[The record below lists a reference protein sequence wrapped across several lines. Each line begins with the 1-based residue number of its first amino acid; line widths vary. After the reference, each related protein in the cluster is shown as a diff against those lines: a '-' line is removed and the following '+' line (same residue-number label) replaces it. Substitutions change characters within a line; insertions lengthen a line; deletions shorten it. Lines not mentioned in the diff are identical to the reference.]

1 MIKGFCKEGLIDEAS
16 ELLEKMDGNH
26 FSPDDRT
33 YNTII
38 QGLLQQNE
46 IAKAMELIK
55 IMVDKGFSAN
65 ATTASMLVDLL
76 STNPVDKSL
85 QELLIKTLPVNL

>member
-1 MIKGFCKEGLIDEAS
+1 MLKGLYKEGLLEEAS
-16 ELLEKMDGNH
+16 EMFEKMDGCGC
-26 FSPDDRT
+26 SPDDRT

-38 QGLLQQNE
+38 QGLLQHNE
-46 IAKAMELIK
+46 TSKAMELIK

-65 ATTASMLVDLL
+65 ATIASMLFDLI
-76 STNPVDKSL
+76 SANPADKAL

>member
-1 MIKGFCKEGLIDEAS
+1 
-16 ELLEKMDGNH
+16 
-26 FSPDDRT
+26 
-33 YNTII
+33 
-38 QGLLQQNE
+38 
-46 IAKAMELIK
+46 MELIK

-76 STNPVDKSL
+76 WANPADKAL